1 MLTPTGRV
9 YAEVTVSALAK
20 DHYYVITGG
29 GSEFHDLRLVL
40 YSLIINKLGALLKCD
55 SFWLQVRKK
64 VCLFSSNIMNTF

>member
-29 GSEFHDLRLVL
+29 GSEFHDLRLVRHF
-40 YSLIINKLGALLKCD
+40 IDHKLCPIK
-55 SFWLQVRKK
+55 
-64 VCLFSSNIMNTF
+64 M